1 MRGLLMLTRIRFL
14 LAAFDRGEF
23 SEAGLSDRLERYL
36 NERAQEP
43 RVSRKPTKAGMPAV
57 LWGEP

>member
-1 MRGLLMLTRIRFL
+1 MLTRIRFL

>member
-1 MRGLLMLTRIRFL
+1 MFSRIRYP

-43 RVSRKPTKAGMPAV
+43 RPSRHQTHAGMPAAP
-57 LWGEP
+57 WGAP